1 MTQKVPGERS
11 QSAHLSP
18 WSSPCVPSRE
28 ARFTAWFLVYGL
40 HFGLF
45 ALSCVLVFV
54 NPLTNVMPAFAAG
67 AVIYVGLGFLWG
79 VTLPWRL
86 SLRSRRHLLRLRLL
100 KDPRAATYKPEPVDF
115 GEFSFFGKWVGR
127 FISVIL
133 VLLMGVIYVPLWP
146 VGLILEIAVWADSR
160 K

>member
-1 MTQKVPGERS
+1 
-11 QSAHLSP
+11 
-18 WSSPCVPSRE
+18 
-28 ARFTAWFLVYGL
+28 
-40 HFGLF
+40 
-45 ALSCVLVFV
+45 
-54 NPLTNVMPAFAAG
+54 MPAFAAG